1 MKINYEILME
11 NQLKEIEKTG
21 IKPKLLLHSCCA
33 PCSSAILEFLQNY
46 FDITVYFYN
55 PNITF
60 EEEYYKRL
68 NEQREYHE
76 KRGYS
81 IKVIEGKYDP
91 REDFFKQVK
100 GLEDRKEGGERCFKC
115 YTLRME
121 ATAQKAK
128 ELGFDYFSTV
138 LSISP
143 LKNAQWINEIGEE
156 LSEKYGIKFLNGDFK
171 KKNRYLRSTE
181 ISREYELYRQDYCG
195 CVFSKMEREA
205 GKRKTD
211 WRKRMRN
218 FSEKTVKTISDRKS
232 VV

>member
-46 FDITVYFYN
+46 FDTTVYFYN

-81 IKVIEGKYDP
+81 IRVIEGKYDP
-91 REDFFKQVK
+91 KEDFFKQVK

-156 LSEKYGIKFLNGDFK
+156 LSKKYDIKFLNGDFK

-205 GKRKTD
+205 KK
-211 WRKRMRN
+211 K
-218 FSEKTVKTISDRKS
+218 EKLTGGRE
-232 VV
+232 

>member
-11 NQLKEIEKTG
+11 QQLKEIEKTG
-21 IKPKLLLHSCCA
+21 LKPKLLLHSCCA

-81 IKVIEGKYDP
+81 IRVIEGNYDP
-91 REDFFKQVK
+91 KEDFFKQVK
-100 GLEDRKEGGERCFKC
+100 GLEDRREGGERCFKC

-143 LKNAQWINEIGEE
+143 LKNAQWINEIGEK

-205 GKRKTD
+205 K
-211 WRKRMRN
+211 
-218 FSEKTVKTISDRKS
+218 EKEKLTGGRE
-232 VV
+232 

>member
-21 IKPKLLLHSCCA
+21 TKPKLLLHSCCA

-76 KRGYS
+76 KREYS

-171 KKNRYLRSTE
+171 KKNRYLRSIE

-195 CVFSKMEREA
+195 CVFSKVEREA
-205 GKRKTD
+205 K
-211 WRKRMRN
+211 
-218 FSEKTVKTISDRKS
+218 EKEKLTGGRE
-232 VV
+232 

>member
-46 FDITVYFYN
+46 FDTTVYFYN

-205 GKRKTD
+205 K
-211 WRKRMRN
+211 
-218 FSEKTVKTISDRKS
+218 EKEKLTGGRE
-232 VV
+232 

>member
-21 IKPKLLLHSCCA
+21 TKPKLLLHSCCA

-76 KRGYS
+76 KREYS

-156 LSEKYGIKFLNGDFK
+156 LSKKYDIKFLNGDFK

-195 CVFSKMEREA
+195 CVFSKMERET
-205 GKRKTD
+205 K
-211 WRKRMRN
+211 
-218 FSEKTVKTISDRKS
+218 EKEKLTGGRE
-232 VV
+232 

>member
-76 KRGYS
+76 KREYS

-115 YTLRME
+115 YTLRMK

-205 GKRKTD
+205 K
-211 WRKRMRN
+211 
-218 FSEKTVKTISDRKS
+218 EKEKLTGGRE
-232 VV
+232 

>member
-1 MKINYEILME
+1 MKINYGILME

-21 IKPKLLLHSCCA
+21 TKPKLLLHSCCA

-205 GKRKTD
+205 K
-211 WRKRMRN
+211 
-218 FSEKTVKTISDRKS
+218 EKEKLTGGRE
-232 VV
+232 

>member
-21 IKPKLLLHSCCA
+21 TKPKLLLHSCCA

-76 KRGYS
+76 KREYS

-143 LKNAQWINEIGEE
+143 LKNAQWINEIGEK
-156 LSEKYGIKFLNGDFK
+156 LYEKYGIKFLNGDFK

-205 GKRKTD
+205 KEKEKLTGGRK
-211 WRKRMRN
+211 
-218 FSEKTVKTISDRKS
+218 
-232 VV
+232 

>member
-11 NQLKEIEKTG
+11 QQLKEIEKTG

-81 IKVIEGKYDP
+81 IKVIEGNYNPK
-91 REDFFKQVK
+91 EDFFKQVK

-128 ELGFDYFSTV
+128 EGGFDYFSTV

-143 LKNAQWINEIGEE
+143 LKNAQWINEIGEK

-205 GKRKTD
+205 K
-211 WRKRMRN
+211 
-218 FSEKTVKTISDRKS
+218 EKEKLTGGRE
-232 VV
+232 

>member
-11 NQLKEIEKTG
+11 QQLKEIEKTG

-81 IKVIEGKYDP
+81 IRVIEGNYDP
-91 REDFFKQVK
+91 KEDFFKQVK
-100 GLEDRKEGGERCFKC
+100 GLEDRREGGERCFKC
-115 YTLRME
+115 YTLRMK

-143 LKNAQWINEIGEE
+143 LKNAQWINEIGEK

-205 GKRKTD
+205 K
-211 WRKRMRN
+211 
-218 FSEKTVKTISDRKS
+218 EKEKLTGGRE
-232 VV
+232 

>member
-91 REDFFKQVK
+91 KEDFFKQVK

-143 LKNAQWINEIGEE
+143 LKNAQWINEIGEK
-156 LSEKYGIKFLNGDFK
+156 LYEKYGIKFLNGDFK

-195 CVFSKMEREA
+195 CVFSKMERKA
-205 GKRKTD
+205 K
-211 WRKRMRN
+211 
-218 FSEKTVKTISDRKS
+218 EKEKLTGGRE
-232 VV
+232 

>member
-81 IKVIEGKYDP
+81 IRVIEGKYDP

-205 GKRKTD
+205 K
-211 WRKRMRN
+211 
-218 FSEKTVKTISDRKS
+218 EKEKLTGGRE
-232 VV
+232 

>member
-21 IKPKLLLHSCCA
+21 TKPKLLLHSCCA

-91 REDFFKQVK
+91 RENFFKQVK

-205 GKRKTD
+205 K
-211 WRKRMRN
+211 
-218 FSEKTVKTISDRKS
+218 EKEKLTGGRE
-232 VV
+232 

>member
-156 LSEKYGIKFLNGDFK
+156 FSEKYGIKFLNGDFK

-205 GKRKTD
+205 K
-211 WRKRMRN
+211 
-218 FSEKTVKTISDRKS
+218 EKEKLTGGRE
-232 VV
+232 

>member
-21 IKPKLLLHSCCA
+21 TKPKLLLHSCCA
-33 PCSSAILEFLQNY
+33 PCSSAILEFLQTY

-91 REDFFKQVK
+91 REDFFIQVK

-115 YTLRME
+115 YTLGME

-205 GKRKTD
+205 K
-211 WRKRMRN
+211 
-218 FSEKTVKTISDRKS
+218 EKEKLTGGRE
-232 VV
+232 

>member
-11 NQLKEIEKTG
+11 QQLKEIEKTG

-81 IKVIEGKYDP
+81 IRVIEGNYDP
-91 REDFFKQVK
+91 KEDFFKQVK
-100 GLEDRKEGGERCFKC
+100 GLEDRREGGERCFKC

-143 LKNAQWINEIGEE
+143 LKNAQWINEIGEK

-195 CVFSKMEREA
+195 CVFSKLEREA
-205 GKRKTD
+205 K
-211 WRKRMRN
+211 
-218 FSEKTVKTISDRKS
+218 EKEKLTGGRE
-232 VV
+232 

>member
-11 NQLKEIEKTG
+11 QQLKEIEKTG

-81 IKVIEGKYDP
+81 IKVIEGNYNPK
-91 REDFFKQVK
+91 EDFFKQVK

-143 LKNAQWINEIGEE
+143 LKNAQWINEIGEK

-205 GKRKTD
+205 K
-211 WRKRMRN
+211 
-218 FSEKTVKTISDRKS
+218 EKEKLTGGRE
-232 VV
+232 

>member
-11 NQLKEIEKTG
+11 QQLKEIEKTG

-81 IKVIEGKYDP
+81 IKVIEGNYNPK
-91 REDFFKQVK
+91 EDFFKQVK
-100 GLEDRKEGGERCFKC
+100 GLEDRKEGGKRCFKC

-128 ELGFDYFSTV
+128 EGGFDYFSTV

-143 LKNAQWINEIGEE
+143 LKNAQWINEIGEK

-205 GKRKTD
+205 K
-211 WRKRMRN
+211 
-218 FSEKTVKTISDRKS
+218 EKEKLTGGRE
-232 VV
+232 

>member
-11 NQLKEIEKTG
+11 QQLKEIEKTG

-76 KRGYS
+76 KREYS

-205 GKRKTD
+205 K
-211 WRKRMRN
+211 
-218 FSEKTVKTISDRKS
+218 EKEKLTGGRE
-232 VV
+232 

>member
-1 MKINYEILME
+1 MYYDIINMEGKFMKMNYEILME
-11 NQLKEIEKTG
+11 QQLKEIEKTG

-81 IKVIEGKYDP
+81 IKVIEGNYNPK
-91 REDFFKQVK
+91 EDFFKQVK

-143 LKNAQWINEIGEE
+143 LKNAQWINEIGEK

-181 ISREYELYRQDYCG
+181 ISREYKLYRQDYCG

-205 GKRKTD
+205 K
-211 WRKRMRN
+211 
-218 FSEKTVKTISDRKS
+218 EKEKLTGGRE
-232 VV
+232 

>member
-11 NQLKEIEKTG
+11 KQLKEIEKTG

-68 NEQREYHE
+68 NEQREYHK

-81 IKVIEGKYDP
+81 INVIEGNYDP
-91 REDFFKQVK
+91 KEDFFKQVK

-143 LKNAQWINEIGEE
+143 LKNAQWINEIGEK
-156 LSEKYGIKFLNGDFK
+156 LAEKYNIKFLNGDFK

-205 GKRKTD
+205 K
-211 WRKRMRN
+211 
-218 FSEKTVKTISDRKS
+218 EKEKLAGGRE
-232 VV
+232 

>member
-1 MKINYEILME
+1 MEGKFMKINYEILME
-11 NQLKEIEKTG
+11 QQLKEIEKTG

-46 FDITVYFYN
+46 FDIIVYFYN

-81 IKVIEGKYDP
+81 IKVIEGNYNPK
-91 REDFFKQVK
+91 EDFFKQVK

-143 LKNAQWINEIGEE
+143 LKNAQWINEIGEK

-205 GKRKTD
+205 K
-211 WRKRMRN
+211 
-218 FSEKTVKTISDRKS
+218 EKEKLTGGRE
-232 VV
+232 

>member
-11 NQLKEIEKTG
+11 QQLKEIEKTG

-46 FDITVYFYN
+46 FDVTVYFYN

-81 IKVIEGKYDP
+81 IRVIEGNYNPK
-91 REDFFKQVK
+91 EDFFKQVK

-143 LKNAQWINEIGEE
+143 LKNAQWINEIGEK

-205 GKRKTD
+205 K
-211 WRKRMRN
+211 
-218 FSEKTVKTISDRKS
+218 EKEKLTGGRE
-232 VV
+232 

>member
-21 IKPKLLLHSCCA
+21 TKPKLLLHSCCA

-91 REDFFKQVK
+91 SENFFKQVK

-195 CVFSKMEREA
+195 CVFSKLEREA
-205 GKRKTD
+205 K
-211 WRKRMRN
+211 
-218 FSEKTVKTISDRKS
+218 EKEKLTGGRE
-232 VV
+232 

>member
-11 NQLKEIEKTG
+11 QQLKEIEKTG

-46 FDITVYFYN
+46 FDIIVYFYN

-81 IKVIEGKYDP
+81 IKVIEGNYNPK
-91 REDFFKQVK
+91 EDFFKQVK

-143 LKNAQWINEIGEE
+143 LKNAQWINEIGEK

-205 GKRKTD
+205 K
-211 WRKRMRN
+211 
-218 FSEKTVKTISDRKS
+218 EKEKLTGGRE
-232 VV
+232 

>member
-11 NQLKEIEKTG
+11 QQLKEIEKTG

-81 IKVIEGKYDP
+81 IKVIEGNYNPK
-91 REDFFKQVK
+91 EDFFKQVK

-121 ATAQKAK
+121 TTAQKAK

-143 LKNAQWINEIGEE
+143 LKNAQWINEIGEK

-205 GKRKTD
+205 K
-211 WRKRMRN
+211 
-218 FSEKTVKTISDRKS
+218 EKEKLTGGRE
-232 VV
+232 

>member
-195 CVFSKMEREA
+195 CLFSKMEREA
-205 GKRKTD
+205 K
-211 WRKRMRN
+211 
-218 FSEKTVKTISDRKS
+218 EKEKLTGGRE
-232 VV
+232 

>member
-1 MKINYEILME
+1 VEGKFMKINYEILME
-11 NQLKEIEKTG
+11 KQLKEIEKTG

-68 NEQREYHE
+68 NEQREYHK

-81 IKVIEGKYDP
+81 INVIEGNYDP
-91 REDFFKQVK
+91 KEDFFKQVK

-143 LKNAQWINEIGEE
+143 LKNAQWINEIGEK
-156 LSEKYGIKFLNGDFK
+156 LAEKYNIKFLNGDFK

-195 CVFSKMEREA
+195 CVFSKMERETKEKEKLA
-205 GKRKTD
+205 GGR
-211 WRKRMRN
+211 
-218 FSEKTVKTISDRKS
+218 E
-232 VV
+232 

>member
-1 MKINYEILME
+1 VYYDIINVEGKFMKINYEILME

-205 GKRKTD
+205 K
-211 WRKRMRN
+211 
-218 FSEKTVKTISDRKS
+218 EKEKLTGGRE
-232 VV
+232 

>member
-11 NQLKEIEKTG
+11 QQLKEIEKTG

-81 IKVIEGKYDP
+81 IKVIEGNYNPK
-91 REDFFKQVK
+91 EDFFKQVK
-100 GLEDRKEGGERCFKC
+100 GLEDKKEGGERCFKC
-115 YTLRME
+115 YILRME
-121 ATAQKAK
+121 TTAQKAK

-143 LKNAQWINEIGEE
+143 LKNAQWINEIGEK

-205 GKRKTD
+205 K
-211 WRKRMRN
+211 
-218 FSEKTVKTISDRKS
+218 EKEKLTGGRE
-232 VV
+232 

>member
-11 NQLKEIEKTG
+11 QQLKEIEKTG

-81 IKVIEGKYDP
+81 IRVIEGNYDP
-91 REDFFKQVK
+91 KEDFFKQVK
-100 GLEDRKEGGERCFKC
+100 GLEDRREGGERCFKC

-128 ELGFDYFSTV
+128 EGGFDYFSTV

-143 LKNAQWINEIGEE
+143 LKNAQWINEIGEK

-205 GKRKTD
+205 K
-211 WRKRMRN
+211 
-218 FSEKTVKTISDRKS
+218 EKEKLTGGRE
-232 VV
+232 

>member
-11 NQLKEIEKTG
+11 QQLKEIEKTG

-81 IKVIEGKYDP
+81 IKVIGGNYNPK
-91 REDFFKQVK
+91 EDFFKQVK

-143 LKNAQWINEIGEE
+143 LKNAQWINEIGEK

-195 CVFSKMEREA
+195 CVFSKLEREA
-205 GKRKTD
+205 K
-211 WRKRMRN
+211 
-218 FSEKTVKTISDRKS
+218 EKEKLTGGRE
-232 VV
+232 

>member
-11 NQLKEIEKTG
+11 TQLKEIEKTE

-91 REDFFKQVK
+91 KEDFFKQVK
-100 GLEDRKEGGERCFKC
+100 GLEDRREGGERCFKC

-156 LSEKYGIKFLNGDFK
+156 LSKKYGIKFLNGDFK

-205 GKRKTD
+205 K
-211 WRKRMRN
+211 
-218 FSEKTVKTISDRKS
+218 EKEKLIGGRE
-232 VV
+232 

>member
-11 NQLKEIEKTG
+11 QQLKEIEKTG

-81 IKVIEGKYDP
+81 IRVIEGNYDP
-91 REDFFKQVK
+91 KEDFFKQVK
-100 GLEDRKEGGERCFKC
+100 GLEDRREGGERCFKC

-121 ATAQKAK
+121 TTAQKAK

-143 LKNAQWINEIGEE
+143 LKNAQWINEIGEK

-195 CVFSKMEREA
+195 CVFSKLEREA
-205 GKRKTD
+205 K
-211 WRKRMRN
+211 
-218 FSEKTVKTISDRKS
+218 EKEKLTGGRE
-232 VV
+232 

>member
-1 MKINYEILME
+1 MKINYEILMDQ
-11 NQLKEIEKTG
+11 QLKEIEKTG

-81 IKVIEGKYDP
+81 IKVIGGNYNPK
-91 REDFFKQVK
+91 EDFFKQVK

-143 LKNAQWINEIGEE
+143 LKNAQWINEIGEK

-205 GKRKTD
+205 K
-211 WRKRMRN
+211 
-218 FSEKTVKTISDRKS
+218 EKEKLTGGRE
-232 VV
+232 

>member
-11 NQLKEIEKTG
+11 QQLKEIEKTG

-81 IKVIEGKYDP
+81 IRVIEGNYDP
-91 REDFFKQVK
+91 KEDFFKQVK
-100 GLEDRKEGGERCFKC
+100 GLEDRREGGERCFKC

-143 LKNAQWINEIGEE
+143 LKNAQWINEIGEK

-171 KKNRYLRSTE
+171 KKNRYLRSIE
-181 ISREYELYRQDYCG
+181 ISRKYELYRQDYCG

-205 GKRKTD
+205 K
-211 WRKRMRN
+211 
-218 FSEKTVKTISDRKS
+218 EKEKLTGGRE
-232 VV
+232 